1 MIPLNE
7 LSTPSLAYLGDCVL
21 ELRVREKLVQ
31 SGIAKSGRLNTEA
44 LRFVRASAQAAAM
57 QRILPLLTDEETAY
71 YKRGR
76 NSSHLNVP
84 KSASPS
90 EYRTATGME
99 VLFGYLHLSGQTDRI
114 GELFALAYPD
124 NTQP

>member
-1 MIPLNE
+1 MTPLNE

-90 EYRTATGME
+90 EYRTATGM
-99 VLFGYLHLSGQTDRI
+99 D
-114 GELFALAYPD
+114 
-124 NTQP
+124 